1 MIDSSFKALDAGAGD
16 ASCDA
21 LRRAEQKLQLEAGAA
36 HFHPLESIAYFRKWP
51 RSFLRNFV
59 YTIIFNAMFAAGFT
73 LIGVLGILTSG
84 RTLSAAGLIETIGGN
99 LLISNVIGF
108 AFWGVLELIEPLM
121 RWINLRGFFAV
132 VMFYAALGTTIVTG
146 SFFLVSFIPGFQN
159 IERWLFTIPQFVSS
173 FLISLIISTVIA
185 LIWQRR
191 TKELGAQLALAEE
204 RERSES
210 AERAATQ
217 ANLRALQAQ
226 IEPHFLFN
234 TLANVTSLIHS
245 KPDDA
250 KHMLEEFIAYL
261 RASLANTRET
271 EATLSQEFELMKS
284 FLAVLKIR
292 MGDRLQTRVS
302 LPFELTYFHLP
313 PMLVQP
319 LVENAIKHGLEPK
332 IEGGEISLS
341 ARSLGDMVE
350 ITVADTGLGFQ
361 SSTSNGIGLKNV
373 RERLDKIYNGR
384 ATLSISDNVPCG
396 TKITICI
403 PDSQ

>member
-1 MIDSSFKALDAGAGD
+1 MIDSSSKALDAGAGE
-16 ASCDA
+16 ASCAA
-21 LRRAEQKLQLEAGAA
+21 LRRAEQRLRIESGAA
-36 HFHPLESIAYFRKWP
+36 HFHPLESIAFFRRWP
-51 RSFLRNFV
+51 RSFLRNLI

-73 LIGVLGILTSG
+73 LVGVLGILTSG
-84 RTLSAAGLIETIGGN
+84 RSLSAGGLLGNIGGN

-108 AFWGVLELIEPLM
+108 AFWGVLELIDPLM
-121 RWINLRGFFAV
+121 RWVNLRGFFVV
-132 VMFYAALGTTIVTG
+132 VMFYAVLGTAIVTG
-146 SFFLVSFIPGFQN
+146 SFFLVSFIPGFHN
-159 IERWLFTIPQFVSS
+159 IERWLFTVPQFASS
-173 FLISLIISTVIA
+173 FIISLVISTVIA

-250 KHMLEEFIAYL
+250 KRMLEEFIAYL
-261 RASLANTRET
+261 RASLASTREA

-302 LPFELTYFHLP
+302 LPTELMDFHLP

-341 ARSLGDMVE
+341 ARQVGGVVE

-361 SSTSNGIGLKNV
+361 NATSNGIGLKNV

-384 ATLSISDNVPCG
+384 ATLNILDNVPFG
-396 TKITICI
+396 TKITISL
-403 PDSQ
+403 PMA

>member
-1 MIDSSFKALDAGAGD
+1 MTESSFKALDATAGD
-16 ASCDA
+16 ASCAA
-21 LRRAEQKLQLEAGAA
+21 LRRAEQQLQLEAGAA
-36 HFHPLESIAYFRKWP
+36 HSHPLESIAFFRKWP
-51 RSFLRNFV
+51 RSFLRNLIYAF
-59 YTIIFNAMFAAGFT
+59 IFNAMFAAGFT
-73 LIGVLGILTSG
+73 LIGVLGILMSG
-84 RTLSAAGLIETIGGN
+84 RTMSATSLIESIGNN
-99 LLISNVIGF
+99 LIISNVIGF
-108 AFWGVLELIEPLM
+108 AFWGVLKLINPLM

-132 VMFYAALGTTIVTG
+132 VMFYAVLGTIIVTG
-146 SFFLVSFIPGFQN
+146 SFFLVSFIPGFQG
-159 IERWLFTIPQFVSS
+159 IGRWLFTVPQFVSS
-173 FLISLIISTVIA
+173 FLISLIVSTVIA
-185 LIWQRR
+185 LAWQRR

-250 KHMLEEFIAYL
+250 KHMLEEFISYL
-261 RASLANTRET
+261 RASLANTREAQ
-271 EATLSQEFELMKS
+271 ATLSHEFELMKS

-292 MGDRLQTRVS
+292 MGERLQVSVS
-302 LPFELTYFHLP
+302 LAPELTNFHLP

-341 ARSLGDMVE
+341 ARQVGDMVE

-361 SSTSNGIGLKNV
+361 NAMSNGIGLKNV
-373 RERLDKIYNGR
+373 RERLDKIYNGG
-384 ATLSISDNVPCG
+384 ATLSISDNAPCG
-396 TKITICI
+396 TTITISL
-403 PDSQ
+403 PAA